1 MNASAKYFDPETLA
15 RIGPLGLR
23 ARSLV
28 EGLIAGMHR
37 SPLKGRSIEFA
48 QHREYTPG
56 DDTRQVD
63 WKVYARSD
71 KIYLKQYED
80 ETNLQCTILLDV
92 SESMTYRGPS
102 SPLSKLEYAQLITAS
117 CAYLILSQQDAVG
130 LATFTQDIQTWLNP
144 SSSPTRWDDMLH
156 ALEATEKPST
166 QQRSDIAQAITLLAA
181 RLKRR
186 GLVVIVSDL
195 LNEADKILAA
205 LKLLKFQRHD
215 VLLMHVLDRTEVD
228 FQFDRATRFIGLEG
242 YPSIAAD
249 PRFVGGAYRKAM
261 QEFIGTLRGG
271 SEQMAM
277 DYHLLVTDQSLATA
291 LSYLLARRSKM
302 ASVR

>member
-23 ARSLV
+23 ARALV

-71 KIYLKQYED
+71 KIYLKQFED
-80 ETNLQCTILLDV
+80 ETNLQCTILLDI
-92 SESMTYRGPS
+92 SESMAYRGPS

-117 CAYLILSQQDAVG
+117 FGYLVLSQQDAIG
-130 LATFTQDIQTWLNP
+130 LATFKRDIETWLMP
-144 SSSPTRWDDMLH
+144 SASPTRWDDMLH
-156 ALEATEKPST
+156 ALESTEGPPSHE
-166 QQRSDIAQAITLLAA
+166 RSDIAQALTLLAA

-186 GLVVIVSDL
+186 GLVVLVSDL
-195 LNEADKILAA
+195 LNDAEKTLAA

-215 VLLMHVLDRTEVD
+215 VLIVHVLDRTEVD
-228 FQFDRATRFIGLEG
+228 FKFDRATRFIGLEG

-261 QEFIGTLRGG
+261 QQFIDTLRSGC
-271 SEQMAM
+271 EQMGM
-277 DYHLLVTDQSLATA
+277 DYHLLVTDESLATA
-291 LSYLLARRSKM
+291 LSHLLARRGRTT
-302 ASVR
+302 V

>member
-1 MNASAKYFDPETLA
+1 VNASAKYFDPETLA

-23 ARSLV
+23 ARTLV

-71 KIYLKQYED
+71 RIYLKQFED
-80 ETNLQCTILLDV
+80 ETNLQCTILLDI
-92 SESMTYRGPS
+92 SESMVYRGTT
-102 SPLSKLEYAQLITAS
+102 SPLSKLEYAQLVTAS
-117 CAYLILSQQDAVG
+117 LGYLVLSQQDAIG
-130 LATFTQDIQTWLNP
+130 LATFKKDIETWLMP
-144 SSSPTRWDDMLH
+144 SASPTRWDDMLH
-156 ALEATEKPST
+156 ALEST
-166 QQRSDIAQAITLLAA
+166 QGQQTHERSDIAQAVTLLAA

-186 GLVVIVSDL
+186 GLIVLVSDL
-195 LNEADKILAA
+195 LNDAEKTLAA

-215 VLLMHVLDRTEVD
+215 VLVIHVLDRTEVD
-228 FQFDRATRFIGLEG
+228 FKFDRATRFVGLEG

-261 QEFIGTLRGG
+261 QQFVATLRTGC
-271 SEQMAM
+271 EQMGM
-277 DYHLLVTDQSLATA
+277 DYHLAVTDESLATA
-291 LSYLLARRSKM
+291 LSQILARRGKTLI
-302 ASVR
+302 

>member
-71 KIYLKQYED
+71 KIYLKQFED

-92 SESMTYRGPS
+92 SESMAYRGPA
-102 SPLSKLEYAQLITAS
+102 SPLSKLEYAQLVTAS
-117 CAYLILSQQDAVG
+117 LGYLILSQQDAIG
-130 LATFTQDIQTWLNP
+130 WRLSKQTL
-144 SSSPTRWDDMLH
+144 
-156 ALEATEKPST
+156 KPGSCP
-166 QQRSDIAQAITLLAA
+166 APANTL
-181 RLKRR
+181 
-186 GLVVIVSDL
+186 G
-195 LNEADKILAA
+195 
-205 LKLLKFQRHD
+205 
-215 VLLMHVLDRTEVD
+215 
-228 FQFDRATRFIGLEG
+228 
-242 YPSIAAD
+242 
-249 PRFVGGAYRKAM
+249 
-261 QEFIGTLRGG
+261 
-271 SEQMAM
+271 
-277 DYHLLVTDQSLATA
+277 
-291 LSYLLARRSKM
+291 
-302 ASVR
+302 

>member
-71 KIYLKQYED
+71 KIYLKQFED
-80 ETNLQCTILLDV
+80 ETNLQCTILLDI
-92 SESMTYRGPS
+92 SESMAYRGPA

-117 CAYLILSQQDAVG
+117 VAYLILSQQDAIG
-130 LATFTQDIQTWLNP
+130 LATFKKDIETWLMP
-144 SSSPTRWDDMLH
+144 SASPTRWEDMLH
-156 ALEATEKPST
+156 ALESTEAQPT
-166 QQRSDIAQAITLLAA
+166 NERSDIAAAISLLAA

-186 GLVVIVSDL
+186 GLVVIVSDM
-195 LNEADKILAA
+195 LNAADKTLAA

-215 VLLMHVLDRTEVD
+215 CLVMHVLDRTEVD
-228 FQFDRATRFIGLEG
+228 FKFDRATRFVGLEG

-261 QEFIGTLRGG
+261 QQFIDTLRIGC
-271 SEQMAM
+271 EQMGM
-277 DYHLLVTDQSLATA
+277 DYHQLVTDESLANA
-291 LSYLLARRSKM
+291 LSHLLALRGSR
-302 ASVR
+302 

>member
-71 KIYLKQYED
+71 KIYLKQFED
-80 ETNLQCTILLDV
+80 ETNLQCTILLDI
-92 SESMTYRGPS
+92 SESMAYRGPA
-102 SPLSKLEYAQLITAS
+102 SPLSKLQYAQLITAS
-117 CAYLILSQQDAVG
+117 LGYLVLSQQDAIG
-130 LATFTQDIQTWLNP
+130 LATFKKDIDTWLTP
-144 SSSPTRWDDMLH
+144 SASPTRWDDMLH
-156 ALEATEKPST
+156 ALESTEVQPT
-166 QQRSDIAQAITLLAA
+166 QERSDIAQAITLLAA

-186 GLVVIVSDL
+186 GLIVLVSDM
-195 LNEADKILAA
+195 LNDAEKTLAA

-215 VLLMHVLDRTEVD
+215 VLVMHVLDRTEVD
-228 FQFDRATRFIGLEG
+228 FKFDRATRFIGLEG

-261 QEFIGTLRGG
+261 QQFVDSLKTGC
-271 SEQMAM
+271 EQMGM
-277 DYHLLVTDQSLATA
+277 DYHLLVTDESLAIV
-291 LSYLLARRSKM
+291 LSHLLARRGR
-302 ASVR
+302 ASI

>member
-15 RIGPLGLR
+15 RIGPVGLR

-71 KIYLKQYED
+71 KIYLKQFED
-80 ETNLQCTILLDV
+80 ETNLQCTILMDV
-92 SESMTYRGPS
+92 SESMTYRGPN
-102 SPLSKLEYAQLITAS
+102 SPLSKLQYAQLITAS
-117 CAYLILSQQDAVG
+117 LGYLILAQQDAVG
-130 LATFTQDIQTWLNP
+130 LATFESDIETWLAP
-144 SSSPTRWDDMLH
+144 SASPTRWEDLLH
-156 ALEATEKPST
+156 ALEGTEGPPSNE
-166 QQRSDIAQAITLLAA
+166 RSNISQAINGLTA

-186 GLVVIVSDL
+186 GLVVLVSDL
-195 LNEADKILAA
+195 LNDAEKMLAA

-215 VLLMHVLDRTEVD
+215 VLVMHLLDRTEVD
-228 FQFDRATRFIGLEG
+228 FKFDRATRFIGLEG

-261 QEFIGTLRGG
+261 QQFIDTLRTGC
-271 SEQMAM
+271 EQMGM
-277 DYHLLVTDQSLATA
+277 DYHLLVTDESLALA
-291 LSYLLARRSKM
+291 LSHLLARRGK
-302 ASVR
+302 ATT

>member
-71 KIYLKQYED
+71 KIYLKQFED
-80 ETNLQCTILLDV
+80 ETNLQCTILLDI
-92 SESMTYRGPS
+92 SESMAYRGPA
-102 SPLSKLEYAQLITAS
+102 SPLSKLQYAQLVTA
-117 CAYLILSQQDAVG
+117 CLGYLVLSQQDAIG
-130 LATFTQDIQTWLNP
+130 LATFKKDIETWLTP
-144 SSSPTRWDDMLH
+144 SASPTRWDDMLH
-156 ALEATEKPST
+156 ALESTEAQPT
-166 QQRSDIAQAITLLAA
+166 QERSDIAQAVTLLAA

-186 GLVVIVSDL
+186 GLVVLVSDM
-195 LNEADKILAA
+195 LNDAEKTLAA

-215 VLLMHVLDRTEVD
+215 VLVMHVLDRTEVD
-228 FQFDRATRFIGLEG
+228 FKFDRATRFIGLEG

-261 QEFIGTLRGG
+261 QQFVASLKTGC
-271 SEQMAM
+271 EQMGM
-277 DYHLLVTDQSLATA
+277 DYHLLVTDESLAIA
-291 LSYLLARRSKM
+291 LSHMLARRGR
-302 ASVR
+302 ASI

>member
-71 KIYLKQYED
+71 KIYLKQFED
-80 ETNLQCTILLDV
+80 ETNLQCTLLLDI
-92 SESMTYRGPS
+92 SESMAYRGPS
-102 SPLSKLEYAQLITAS
+102 SPLSKLQYAQLVTAS
-117 CAYLILSQQDAVG
+117 LGYLVLSQQDAVG
-130 LATFTQDIQTWLNP
+130 LATFKKEIETWLAP
-144 SSSPTRWDDMLH
+144 SASPTRWDDLLH
-156 ALEATEKPST
+156 ALESTEGQPT
-166 QQRSDIAQAITLLAA
+166 TERSDIAQAITLLAA

-186 GLVVIVSDL
+186 GLIVLVSDL
-195 LNEADKILAA
+195 LNDAEKTLAA
-205 LKLLKFQRHD
+205 LKLLKYQRHD
-215 VLLMHVLDRTEVD
+215 VLIMHVLDRTEVD
-228 FQFDRATRFIGLEG
+228 FQFDRATRFVGLEG
-242 YPSIAAD
+242 YTSVAAD

-261 QEFIGTLRGG
+261 QQFIGMLRSGC
-271 SEQMAM
+271 EQLGM
-277 DYHLLVTDQSLATA
+277 DYHLLTTDESLANA
-291 LSYLLARRSKM
+291 LSHMLAHRGR
-302 ASVR
+302 ASI